1 MTYMSQP
8 VAWIVGGVKGL
19 GVQIIKGLAED
30 GYRIAMN
37 YRKSREAGEQLQQ
50 ELQQKGSEALL
61 LQGDISKLE
70 DVKRMVAEIKEQ
82 WGRVD
87 LLVCTAGPFIF
98 KRTPIRDLND
108 QQWREMID
116 GNLSSIFY
124 CVHEILPLMRIQR
137 YGRIITF
144 GFPEV
149 ELAPAWEGYG
159 AYAAAKAGL
168 VSLTRTLSREEAPY
182 GITVNMVYPGD
193 IRDPY
198 KETTIENARGKSD
211 PSSPVGRPG
220 TGEDISRVVR
230 FLAHPDSDLI
240 TGAIIPITGGFT
252 NLQFHVK

>member
-1 MTYMSQP
+1 MSHP

-19 GVQIIKGLAED
+19 GVPLIKGLAQD

-37 YRKSREAGEQLQQ
+37 YRKSRQAGEQIQQQLQQ
-50 ELQQKGSEALL
+50 SGTETLL
-61 LQGDISKLE
+61 MQGDISQVE
-70 DVKRMVAEIKEQ
+70 DVKRMGDEIKQ
-82 WGRVD
+82 KWGRVD
-87 LLVCTAGPFIF
+87 VLVCTAGPFIF
-98 KRTPIRDLND
+98 KRTPIRELTH
-108 QQWREMID
+108 QQWKDMVD
-116 GNLSSIFY
+116 GNLNSIFY
-124 CVHEILPLMRIQR
+124 IVHEILPLMRIQR

-149 ELAPAWEGYG
+149 EQAPAWEGYG

-168 VSLTRTLSREEAPY
+168 VSLTRTLSREEAPH

-198 KETTIENARGKSD
+198 KEASIQMAKGQID
-211 PSSPVGRPG
+211 PQSPVGRPG

-230 FLAHPDSDLI
+230 FLAHPDSDFI
-240 TGAIIPITGGFT
+240 TGAMIPITGGFT